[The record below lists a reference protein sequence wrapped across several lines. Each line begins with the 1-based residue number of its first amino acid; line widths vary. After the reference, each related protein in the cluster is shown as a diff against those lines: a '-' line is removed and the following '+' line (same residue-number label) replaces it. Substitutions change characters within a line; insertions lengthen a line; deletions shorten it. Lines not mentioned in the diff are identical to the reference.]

1 MTYTDVLSDR
11 LLKPLGETRPTPKL
25 RLRRRGE
32 QASPDIKDREGLEL
46 ADPSTLTTG
55 HAGQQISMVEI
66 ERERTKSALIDLILL
81 FGYVGLSYNAG
92 EDAKVDPVSIEAAL
106 SLLIELPA
114 DRPFHNVSPDG
125 EGGLMMVWDDPL
137 QALLLTVDSW
147 RLHAVVNPA
156 TSRSQHVD
164 VIPFDGETVPQKLL
178 DLIPKR

>member
-25 RLRRRGE
+25 RLRRRGKQE
-32 QASPDIKDREGLEL
+32 SRDIKDREGIELE
-46 ADPSTLTTG
+46 DPSTSTTE
-55 HAGQQISMVEI
+55 HAGQQVSTVEI
-66 ERERTKSALIDLILL
+66 ERERTKRDIIDLIFM
-81 FGYVGLSYNAG
+81 FGNTGLSYDAG
-92 EDAKVDPVSIEAAL
+92 EDAKVDLHSIEAAL
-106 SLLIELPA
+106 SLLIELPT
-114 DRPFHNVSPDG
+114 DRPFPKVSPDG

-178 DLIPKR
+178 HLIPKR